1 MTPFDAP
8 ARWRPAAEGRVVH
21 IANCG
26 ARDDECLRTGERPVG
41 AVVLDAALRLFR
53 TEFWW

>member
-1 MTPFDAP
+1 
-8 ARWRPAAEGRVVH
+8 VH